1 MSDAL
6 ILGVARLGIAG
17 KSKIMP
23 GTCGS
28 LVAVFLA
35 PFIFIPLPL
44 FGRVLALLVLLL
56 AGVPVCTRAE
66 ALLGRKDPPE
76 VVLDELFGQW
86 LTLLPCADPSTAD
99 YCAAFILFRVFD
111 MAKPRPIPRLE
122 ALGGGLGIMLD
133 DAAAG
138 VYAMLCLFLVKQI
151 GLL

>member
-1 MSDAL
+1 MPDAL
-6 ILGVARLGIAG
+6 ILGFARLGIAG

-28 LVAVFLA
+28 LVAIFLA

-44 FGRVLALLVLLL
+44 FGRVLVLLALLL

-66 ALLGRKDPPE
+66 AILGRKDPPE

-86 LTLLPCADPSTAD
+86 LTLLPYTGLSVAD

-111 MAKPRPIPRLE
+111 MTKPRPVPRLE
-122 ALGGGLGIMLD
+122 ALDGGLGIMLD

-138 VYAMLCLFLVKQI
+138 IYALLCLFLVKQI